1 VQEENRK
8 KRFTSHRI
16 ISLLLLLSFVFSL
29 IPVSAQPT
37 AWLDIRVDITT
48 DTAIYFPIKF
58 TIPYSIQLV
67 DPSSGVIYQLYPNR
81 VLNISTQEYVT
92 AGSYTIDS
100 QNNRISFWIGYN
112 ITTPGNYTFYYR
124 VIYDVALMQNA
135 TVDTVFKVLDP
146 NKVWIYRVP
155 ITVTNNLT
163 SALSDYQVFLYLN
176 LSSQV
181 SAGKIRSDLGDIRFK
196 DSVGNE
202 LSYWIENNT
211 ASAAR
216 IWVKVPSIPASGSTT
231 IYIYYGNPSATTTSN
246 RTLTFVWYYDFEN
259 GNYNNWTF
267 SVFSSGDTY
276 SLETT
281 TPLQGSYSLK
291 ENQVG
296 IGGGYGYVK
305 AFTPSIPGY
314 NYKLTVMTKYSGYT
328 YLDSNSGIGLAVL
341 YYNSSGSLL
350 KTALWFIY
358 TTTTPEINGDWNEGA
373 PTTVKVTNWQDAAN
387 IIYTHELDI
396 FGNAPTDASSIKIKA
411 QIGNTNGKT
420 LWTDCYV
427 LRKYISPEP
436 SHGSWGTEET
446 DVSTVLQTSEYTV
459 AEYNSTHWVIT
470 IPDATINS
478 KGTSYQ
484 LYTTATCAIYDLK
497 MGDDSTFP
505 VYLPLNSPMNFK
517 AILKDPYGNPI
528 QQSATFMIMDSQ
540 NKILGTNTTTSDSSG
555 IALASV
561 TTPSSAGAYYIRA
574 NTTGNYVGLLYNTIK
589 VTDIDHSTSFN
600 DERTWIWD
608 ASTLSGYA
616 YYTVDYTSLPGK
628 VTINGTDVTLSGGQF
643 SKAVQSSTVGNFS
656 YVLTFNDTKYVTKTT
671 TVYHIFDYP
680 KVTPSFDSN
689 GNVYFAV
696 ISTFDNSSLP
706 FAYSVDSDKAT
717 LGSFQYGLKSF
728 TWNVLTRNYGDKTF
742 KITTDANSTIVVTSA
757 DPSLRKIIFNATGP
771 ANVTVWVGSIGKP
784 YQVKVD
790 GAVVNF
796 IWDDASKTLI
806 VPITSTT
813 VELDFPAPP
822 EEGMG
827 GGGIIWTPTVPSPSD
842 TSTTPP
848 ASTVPPSVGASP
860 EIVKFGLFAIV
871 LAGVAALV
879 AKEVQ
884 ERAKLSYKF
893 KAAFRPKKITKKDWD
908 KARKKKWWG

>member
-1 VQEENRK
+1 MRGGNRRK
-8 KRFTSHRI
+8 SIMRS
-16 ISLLLLLSFVFSL
+16 SALLLLMLWMVL
-29 IPVSAQPT
+29 APAVPTKAQST
-37 AWLDIRVDITT
+37 ATMDITVAVST
-48 DTAIYFPIKF
+48 DTPIYLPMNF
-58 TIPYSIQLV
+58 TVPYMLQLV
-67 DPSSGVIYQLYPNR
+67 DPSSGAINILYPNR
-81 VLNISTQEYVT
+81 MLNISSQQLVT
-92 AGSYTIDS
+92 IGSYSVDS
-100 QNNRISFWIGYN
+100 ISNKITFWTGVN
-112 ITTPGNYTFYYR
+112 ITAAGNYTYNFKL
-124 VIYDVALMQNA
+124 IYDSVLMANN
-135 TVDTVFKVLDP
+135 TIDTSFH
-146 NKVWIYRVP
+146 IYGAFSCMYRVP
-155 ITVTNNLT
+155 ITIANNLT
-163 SALSDYQVFLYLN
+163 SDLTNYQINLYLN

-181 SAGKIRSDLGDIRFK
+181 SAGKIRSDLGDLRFN
-196 DSVGNE
+196 DSSGNG
-202 LSYWIENNT
+202 LSYWIEDTT
-211 ASAAR
+211 ASAAK
-216 IWVKVPSIPASGSTT
+216 IWVKVPSIPASPSTTT
-231 IYIYYGNPSATTTSN
+231 IYMYYGNPSATTTSN
-246 RTLTFVWYYDFEN
+246 GESTFLFFDDFSGSSLDSTKWILNRWTGMGSYSATVANGYVEIYSGAYTAAGIVAQTGVSFPFAVEGRYRLVAGMENWHAITQSSSGSDTDWVRVGYSTPYFFYQKRTSDTDLTYEYFSRTAPTSWTRISIIWTSSSTRYFEN
-259 GNYNNWTF
+259 GAQVNTVTTQDRYTSGTNYLQLF
-267 SVFSSGDTY
+267 TY
-276 SLETT
+276 GEGTSD
-281 TPLQGSYSLK
+281 YDWIAIR
-291 ENQVG
+291 N
-296 IGGGYGYVK
+296 YV
-305 AFTPSIPGY
+305 
-314 NYKLTVMTKYSGYT
+314 N
-328 YLDSNSGIGLAVL
+328 
-341 YYNSSGSLL
+341 
-350 KTALWFIY
+350 
-358 TTTTPEINGDWNEGA
+358 
-373 PTTVKVTNWQDAAN
+373 
-387 IIYTHELDI
+387 
-396 FGNAPTDASSIKIKA
+396 
-411 QIGNTNGKT
+411 
-420 LWTDCYV
+420 
-427 LRKYISPEP
+427 PEP